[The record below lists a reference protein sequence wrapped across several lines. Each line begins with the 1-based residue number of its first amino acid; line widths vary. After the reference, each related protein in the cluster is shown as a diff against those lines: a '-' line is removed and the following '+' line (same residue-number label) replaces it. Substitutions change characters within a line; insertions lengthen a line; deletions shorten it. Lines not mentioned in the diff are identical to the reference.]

1 MSLTLREKMQKVA
14 DRVDRV
20 TQADRLFFERFPHR
34 QHRVRLA
41 SQAEIAQ
48 YELLEGQPAMP
59 PPGCR
64 VFTVVRNIAPGAR
77 LRLYT
82 YGLEGAETDL
92 SEPTARAIFE
102 AAATPRIWE
111 IEAQIRAAWEAAS
124 PSSPAPV
131 RRDGG

>member
-1 MSLTLREKMQKVA
+1 MSPTLREKMQKVA
-14 DRVDRV
+14 DRVERV

-41 SQAEIAQ
+41 SQAEIEQ

-59 PPGCR
+59 QPGCR
-64 VFTVVRNIAPGAR
+64 VFTVVRNIAPGTR

-92 SEPTARAIFE
+92 SEPAARTIFE
-102 AAATPRIWE
+102 AAATPQMWE
-111 IEAQIRAAWEAAS
+111 VEAQIRAAREAAS

-131 RRDGG
+131 KRDGG